1 MKKLNNLTVV
11 IVTYLTD
18 KKILLNCIQ
27 SIDKNIKIIIVEN
40 SKKFKN
46 KQYFLK
52 KFSNIKV
59 VCTGLN
65 LGYGK
70 GNNFGLNQAKTDYA
84 LILNPDI
91 ICEVN
96 FFKKINKIIAINN
109 KFSIIGCQYSNKT
122 DYLPAGFFN
131 EKKHKKFQKNFF
143 GNKKKVLTKVD
154 WVTGCS
160 MLINLKK
167 YKDKNIFD
175 KNFFLYFEEFDLCKS
190 TKKNGGHI
198 YSSSDLKVHHLG
210 FKGSLGASNF
220 LKNEANRLR
229 DWHWMWSYFYF
240 YKKNNNYFYAL
251 FKVSGKFFKSFFKAI
266 FYSLLLNKVNR
277 DKYLFRFL
285 GLLFSI
291 LGLKSNYRGKR
302 FY

>member
-1 MKKLNNLTVV
+1 MKKINNLTVI

-18 KKILLNCIQ
+18 KKILLNCLK
-27 SIDKNIKIIIVEN
+27 SIDKKIKVIIVEN
-40 SKKFKN
+40 SKKFTNKN
-46 KQYFLK
+46 YFLK
-52 KFSNIKV
+52 RFPNLEIL
-59 VCTGLN
+59 CTGLN

-70 GNNFGLNQAKTDYA
+70 GNNYGLIKVKTNYA

-91 ICEVN
+91 ICKN
-96 FFKKINKIIAINN
+96 GFFKKINKIIKKNN

-122 DYLPAGFFN
+122 KYLPAGFFDK
-131 EKKHKKFQKNFF
+131 KKHNIFQKNFSKL
-143 GNKKKVLTKVD
+143 KKKLIKVD

-167 YKDKNIFD
+167 FKNKEIFD
-175 KNFFLYFEEFDLCKS
+175 RNYFLYFEEFDLCKS
-190 TKKNGGHI
+190 TNDKGGQV
-198 YSSSDLKVHHLG
+198 YSSSDLKVYHLG
-210 FKGSLGASNF
+210 FKGSLGSKNS
-220 LKNEANRLR
+220 LKNEANKLR

-240 YKKNNNYFYAL
+240 YKKNYNYFYAL
-251 FKVSGKFFKSFFKAI
+251 IKISGKFFKSFLKAI
-266 FYSLLLNKVNR
+266 IYTILFHKSER

-291 LGLKSNYRGKR
+291 LGLKSSYRSGR